1 MDEKTSQRTVFRIVR
16 IGKDSYKNLD
26 FDAPTV
32 IASEFNTPS
41 HNNILSGCFSTTVF

>member
-32 IASEFNTPS
+32 IASEFNYFNT
-41 HNNILSGCFSTTVF
+41 NFVLVIFFN